1 MSVASPEDADSMKVT
16 VTLGSCDGGTVLGQ
30 NSDMNVQATEVA
42 RTVYRSCP
50 SSENRQA
57 EMAECDFDDP
67 RIDEGISLFNAG
79 EFFACHDVLEDF
91 WGELTCPEKPFFQ
104 GLIQAAVALFHFEEG
119 NLGGARRMASS
130 CRVYLSPF
138 APSCGRIDVAL
149 LLADF
154 ETCFRELFQEHASY
168 PFHVKIDPGKVPK
181 ISRRP
186 RC

>member
-1 MSVASPEDADSMKVT
+1 MTSWKLIPLFIPDNALQM
-16 VTLGSCDGGTVLGQ
+16 G
-30 NSDMNVQATEVA
+30 
-42 RTVYRSCP
+42 
-50 SSENRQA
+50 
-57 EMAECDFDDP
+57 ECNFDDP

-138 APSCGRIDVAL
+138 APSCGGIDVER
-149 LLADF
+149 LLADL
-154 ETCFRELFQEHASY
+154 EACFQELLKDHASY
-168 PFHVKIDPGKVPK
+168 PVHLKIDPGQIPK
-181 ISRRP
+181 IVRVCRP
-186 RC
+186 